1 MAAHPGCSRRPWIL
15 AVTVR
20 RRNTRLGVPA
30 GRESALETDALGV
43 W

>member
-1 MAAHPGCSRRPWIL
+1 MAAHPGCSRRRWIL

-20 RRNTRLGVPA
+20 RRNTRLRAPA
-30 GRESALETDALGV
+30 NRESALETEVFGV